1 MAEKRA
7 FHRSRLFY
15 ILSGTLLIILT
26 IGFFIWRNY
35 KYKLVNRKL
44 DNLVSGKSKGL
55 YQLSYRHLVI
65 DEALG
70 NISAENVELIPDSAI
85 YLKLI
90 EQKKAPESLFFIRIP
105 KLMISGVKTPRA
117 LLNKEISAHIIRI
130 QDADIEIRMGK
141 SRNEKQ
147 NDFKTI
153 LASEQYRQL
162 LGKLNSIRADSVVLE
177 NARLT
182 LVDKDSKNIRCRASG
197 LSIRFAGIAIDSSE
211 QKDSSRMLFSNDQ
224 AVHCNQLEIPAK
236 NKVYNFKISGLDY
249 NSQTSLLHTEQIRLI
264 PSQSETEFVNA
275 NKYSKDR
282 FNIVIG
288 SMDLVQINRQSL
300 LRQEIVADRLIL
312 SDASF
317 RIFRDKSV
325 PHDSVDR
332 THDYPQEA
340 IMRLSLPLYIG
351 KIIFRNSYIEYKEK
365 NEKSDSSGKVA
376 FFHVNASLKNVT
388 NLPDSIRKNNQ
399 MRLHFES
406 SFLNASSFTA
416 DINMRLNDRLGR
428 FQLDAKLHEMPAVM
442 LNPLLKP
449 MALAELEKGKINS
462 LQYKMDATNTKA
474 RGTVLIKYED
484 LKIKILKKD
493 ENKNKYKQ
501 KFLPTLAAGV
511 LLKDSNPQHDK
522 MRVGNVDYTRDIH
535 RSIFNLM
542 WKSLFSGIKQ
552 VAL

>member
-15 ILSGTLLIILT
+15 ILSGILLIVLT

-44 DNLVSGKSKGL
+44 DNLVTGKSKGL
-55 YQLSYRHLVI
+55 YQLSYQHLII

-70 NISAENVELIPDSAI
+70 NISAEEVELIPDSLV

-90 EQKKAPESLFFIRIP
+90 EQKTAPESLFYIRIP
-105 KLMISGVKTPRA
+105 KLMISGVKTPKA

-130 QDADIEIRMGK
+130 QDAEIEIRMGK
-141 SRNEKQ
+141 GRNDKRT
-147 NDFKTI
+147 DFKTI

-162 LGKLNSIRADSVVLE
+162 LGKLNSITADSVVLE

-197 LSIRFAGIAIDSSE
+197 LSIRFAGIAIDSSK

-224 AVHCNQLEIPAK
+224 AVHCNQLEVPTK
-236 NKVYNFKISGLDY
+236 NKVYDFRISGLDY
-249 NSQTSLLHTEQIRLI
+249 NSQTAQLHTEQVRLV
-264 PSQSETEFVNA
+264 PSQSETEFASA

-282 FNIVIG
+282 FNIAIG
-288 SMDLVQINRQSL
+288 HVDIIHLNRQAL
-300 LRQEIVADRLIL
+300 LRQELVADSLIL
-312 SDASF
+312 SNASI

-325 PHDSVDR
+325 QHDSVDR
-332 THDYPQEA
+332 TNDYPQQA
-340 IMRLSLPLYIG
+340 IMRLSLPIYIK
-351 KIIFRNSYIEYKEK
+351 KIIARDSYIEYKEK
-365 NEKSDSSGKVA
+365 NDKSDSSGKVS
-376 FFHVNASLKNVT
+376 FFHVYASINNVT
-388 NLPDSIRKNNQ
+388 NIHDSILKDHQ

-406 SFLNASSFTA
+406 SFLNATSFTA
-416 DINMRLNDRLGR
+416 NINMRLNDRQGR
-428 FQLDAKLHEMPAVM
+428 FQLDAKLGEMPAVT

-462 LQYKMDATNTKA
+462 LQYRMEATNTKA
-474 RGTVLIKYED
+474 RGTLVMKYDD
-484 LKIKILKKD
+484 LKIKLLKKD
-493 ENKNKYKQ
+493 EDKNKYKT

-511 LLKDSNPQHDK
+511 LLKDSNPLHNK
-522 MRVGNVDYTRDIH
+522 MRIGHVDYTRDIH
-535 RSIFNLM
+535 RSMFNLM
-542 WKSLFSGIKQ
+542 WKSLFAGIKQ

>member
-1 MAEKRA
+1 
-7 FHRSRLFY
+7 
-15 ILSGTLLIILT
+15 
-26 IGFFIWRNY
+26 
-35 KYKLVNRKL
+35 
-44 DNLVSGKSKGL
+44 
-55 YQLSYRHLVI
+55 
-65 DEALG
+65 
-70 NISAENVELIPDSAI
+70 
-85 YLKLI
+85 
-90 EQKKAPESLFFIRIP
+90 
-105 KLMISGVKTPRA
+105 
-117 LLNKEISAHIIRI
+117 
-130 QDADIEIRMGK
+130 
-141 SRNEKQ
+141 
-147 NDFKTI
+147 
-153 LASEQYRQL
+153 
-162 LGKLNSIRADSVVLE
+162 
-177 NARLT
+177 
-182 LVDKDSKNIRCRASG
+182 
-197 LSIRFAGIAIDSSE
+197 
-211 QKDSSRMLFSNDQ
+211 MLFSNDQ

-249 NSQTSLLHTEQIRLI
+249 NSQTSLLHTDQIRLI
-264 PSQSETEFVNA
+264 PSQSETEFVKA

-288 SMDLVQINRQSL
+288 SMDLIQLNRQSL
-300 LRQEIVADRLIL
+300 LRQEIVADSLIL
-312 SDASF
+312 NDASF

-325 PHDSVDR
+325 PHDSIDR

-340 IMRLSLPLYIG
+340 IMRLSLPLYIR

-406 SFLNASSFTA
+406 SFLNATPFTA
-416 DINMRLNDRLGR
+416 NINMRLNDRLGR
-428 FQLDAKLHEMPAVM
+428 FQLDAKLGEMPAVT

-474 RGTVLIKYED
+474 RGTVVIKYED
-484 LKIKILKKD
+484 LKIKLLKKD

-511 LLKDSNPQHDK
+511 LLKDSNPKHDK

-535 RSIFNLM
+535 RSMFNLM

>member
-15 ILSGTLLIILT
+15 ILSGVSLIILT

-35 KYKLVNRKL
+35 KYQLVNRKL
-44 DNLVSGKSKGL
+44 DNLVTGESKGL

-70 NISAENVELIPDSAI
+70 NISAEEVELIPDSLV
-85 YLKLI
+85 YLTLT
-90 EQKKAPESLFFIRIP
+90 EQKTAPESLFFIRIP
-105 KLMISGVKTPRA
+105 KLMISGVKTPKA

-130 QDADIEIRMGK
+130 QDAEIEIRMGK
-141 SRNEKQ
+141 SGNKKQ
-147 NDFKTI
+147 TDFKTI

-162 LGKLNSIRADSVVLE
+162 LNKLNSISADSVVLE
-177 NARLT
+177 NAHLK
-182 LVDKDSKNIRCRASG
+182 LVDRESKKIRCMASG
-197 LSIRFAGIAIDSSE
+197 LSIRFAGIAIDSSK
-211 QKDSSRMLFSNDQ
+211 QNDSSRMLFSNDQ
-224 AVHCNQLEIPAK
+224 AIHCIQLEIPTK

-249 NSQTSLLHTEQIRLI
+249 NSQTSRLHTGQIRLI

-288 SMDLVQINRQSL
+288 SMDIIQLNRQSL
-300 LRQEIVADRLIL
+300 LRQEIVADSLIM

-317 RIFRDKSV
+317 HIFRDKSI

-340 IMRLSLPLYIG
+340 IMRLALPLYIG
-351 KIIFRNSYIEYKEK
+351 KIIIRNSYIEYKEK

-388 NLPDSIRKNNQ
+388 NVPDSIHKNNQ

-406 SFLNASSFTA
+406 SFLNAASFTA
-416 DINMRLNDRLGR
+416 NINMRLNDRLGR
-428 FQLDAKLHEMPAVM
+428 FQLDAKLDAIPAVT
-442 LNPLLKP
+442 LNPLLEP

-462 LQYKMDATNTKA
+462 LQYKMDGTNTKA
-474 RGTVLIKYED
+474 HGTVNIKYED

-493 ENKNKYKQ
+493 ESKNKYRQ

-511 LLKDSNPQHDK
+511 LLKNSNPQHDK
-522 MRVGNVDYTRDIH
+522 MRIGNVDYTRDIH

-542 WKSLFSGIKQ
+542 WKSLFAGIKQ

>member
-15 ILSGTLLIILT
+15 ILSGILLIILT

-44 DNLVSGKSKGL
+44 DNLVTGKSKGL

-70 NISAENVELIPDSAI
+70 NISAEDVELIPDS
-85 YLKLI
+85 LVFLTLT
-90 EQKKAPESLFFIRIP
+90 EQKTAPQSLFYIRIP
-105 KLMISGVKTPRA
+105 KLMISGVKTPKA

-130 QDADIEIRMGK
+130 QDAEIEIRMGK

-147 NDFKTI
+147 PDFKTI

-162 LGKLNSIRADSVVLE
+162 LGKLNSITADSVVLE
-177 NARLT
+177 NAHLT
-182 LVDKDSKNIRCRASG
+182 LVDKESKNIRCKAAG
-197 LSIRFAGIAIDSSE
+197 LSIRFAGIAIESSK

-224 AVHCNQLEIPAK
+224 AFHCNQLEIPAK

-249 NSQTSLLHTEQIRLI
+249 NSQTSRIHTEQIRLI

-275 NKYSKDR
+275 IKYSEDR
-282 FNIVIG
+282 YNIVIG
-288 SMDLVQINRQSL
+288 SMDIIQLKRQSL
-300 LRQEIVADRLIL
+300 LQQEIVADSLIL
-312 SDASF
+312 NDASF
-317 RIFRDKSV
+317 RIFRDKSK
-325 PHDSVDR
+325 PHDSIDR

-340 IMRLSLPLYIG
+340 IMRLPLPLYIR
-351 KIIFRNSYIEYKEK
+351 KIIIRNSYIEYKEK

-376 FFHVNASLKNVT
+376 FFHVNVSLRNVT
-388 NLPDSIRKNNQ
+388 NVPDSIRKNNH

-406 SFLNASSFTA
+406 SFLNAASFTA
-416 DINMRLNDRLGR
+416 NINMRLNDRLGR
-428 FQLDAKLHEMPAVM
+428 FQMDAKLDEMPAVT

-462 LQYKMDATNTKA
+462 LQYQMDATNTKA
-474 RGTVLIKYED
+474 RGTVFIKYED

-522 MRVGNVDYTRDIH
+522 MRVGKVDYTRDIH
-535 RSIFNLM
+535 RSMFNLM
-542 WKSLFSGIKQ
+542 WKSLFAGIKQ

>member
-15 ILSGTLLIILT
+15 ILSGVSLIILT

-35 KYKLVNRKL
+35 KYQLVNRKL
-44 DNLVSGKSKGL
+44 DNLVTGKSKGL

-70 NISAENVELIPDSAI
+70 NISAEEVELIPDSLV
-85 YLKLI
+85 YRTLT
-90 EQKKAPESLFFIRIP
+90 EQKTAPESLFFIRIP
-105 KLMISGVKTPRA
+105 KLMISGVKTPKA

-130 QDADIEIRMGK
+130 QDAEIEIRMGK
-141 SRNEKQ
+141 SGNKKQ
-147 NDFKTI
+147 TDFKTI

-162 LGKLNSIRADSVVLE
+162 LGKLNSISADSVVLE
-177 NARLT
+177 NAHLK
-182 LVDKDSKNIRCRASG
+182 LVDRESKKIRCMASG
-197 LSIRFAGIAIDSSE
+197 LSIRFAGIAIDSSK
-211 QKDSSRMLFSNDQ
+211 QNDSSRMLFSNDQ
-224 AVHCNQLEIPAK
+224 AIHCIQLEIPTK

-249 NSQTSLLHTEQIRLI
+249 NSQTSRLHTGQIRLI
-264 PSQSETEFVNA
+264 PSQSETEFVKA

-282 FNIVIG
+282 FNVVIG
-288 SMDLVQINRQSL
+288 SLDIIQLNRQSL
-300 LRQEIVADRLIL
+300 LRQEIVADSLIM

-317 RIFRDKSV
+317 HIFRDKSI

-340 IMRLSLPLYIG
+340 IMRLALPLYIG
-351 KIIFRNSYIEYKEK
+351 KIIIRNSYIEYKEK

-388 NLPDSIRKNNQ
+388 NVPDSIHKNNQ

-406 SFLNASSFTA
+406 SFLNAASFTA
-416 DINMRLNDRLGR
+416 NINMRLNDRLGR
-428 FQLDAKLHEMPAVM
+428 FQLDAKLDAIPAVT

-462 LQYKMDATNTKA
+462 LQYTMDGTNTKA
-474 RGTVLIKYED
+474 HGTVNIKYED

-493 ENKNKYKQ
+493 ESKNKYKQ

-511 LLKDSNPQHDK
+511 LLKNSNPQHDK
-522 MRVGNVDYTRDIH
+522 MRIGNVDYTRDIH

-542 WKSLFSGIKQ
+542 WKSLFAGIKQ